1 MKPSYLILPRDY
13 FQSPEWTTARTYS
26 DAEALLDIIRSVR
39 YSDTPDIQT
48 VGNRPVT
55 CHKNEWPVSYQFLSQ
70 RWQWTVRHVR
80 TFLQRQ
86 VRTGRITLRVENAT
100 TIIRL
105 VTDGGTPSAAAPAA
119 VQPAPPVA
127 PPAVKTVDKTTV
139 KTVGETI
146 GKANCQTISPV
157 AAESAKTAG
166 KTTDNKNNKEK
177 NKDTINTTSPSTDLR
192 EEKNLMLFN
201 SQWTELMCMRYH
213 LTQEQLANRLDEFA
227 TDCLCR
233 GLDRHTSLRDAQQ
246 HFNNWLLKR
255 PATPAASRVLASQTP
270 SASPIHQFPAVKASP
285 SMTASPSMP
294 ASPYRRYPSSSD
306 YITAAQQDA
315 MADTLRIIE
324 SARRKRALAAQ

>member
-13 FQSPEWTTARTYS
+13 FQSSEWTANRTYS

-86 VRTGRITLRVENAT
+86 VRTGRITLRVENTT

-127 PPAVKTVDKTTV
+127 PPAAKTVDKTTV

-146 GKANCQTISPV
+146 GRANCQTISPV

-177 NKDTINTTSPSTDLR
+177 NKDSNNTTSPSTDLR
-192 EEKNLMLFN
+192 EEKNLMLSN

-213 LTQEQLANRLDEFA
+213 LTQEQLASRLDEFA

-285 SMTASPSMP
+285 SMTASP
-294 ASPYRRYPSSSD
+294 YRRYPSSSD